1 MITCE
6 ICKAKVSQARLY
18 EHAASHFNWPQ
29 NTKYVENL
37 VKKVVHDLKVIA
49 DDTWED
55 VEPRQLPELEC
66 SLNCLICGKPVIRR
80 NLQAHVNE
88 HFEHTQVDDW
98 YLDHLARHV
107 IEDIHLATEK
117 KISATEGRFDKTQ
130 QEPDV
135 IATQG
140 SQKKS
145 ITECATEVRQAPEL
159 PEKKFSASQGR
170 CDQNQQ
176 EPNAIAAAHESQKKR
191 NVSSTEGRCDFSKKL
206 PRTDRPE
213 ESATDARKAPEIFP
227 GSRVSATEGCHEL
240 PKKLPQNNCSEDATT
255 EVGQASKLL
264 EGAEPEPQR
273 PAAVIGETDEDVF
286 TVRCVMEGC
295 TVENIY
301 DNIRN
306 HYKSCHNPIT
316 LMSDTHYEALIRAK
330 EEHLIRKNSACLNGP
345 DMIKCIRCGFYAN
358 AKFGRLAHAMTHS
371 RLRVYCPYTGCPHKL
386 PSKKALNSHVKAS
399 TIIKNR
405 IKRDEFS
412 TTRTPSSVLV
422 FRKSGRA
429 SETPTSSWTPRVA
442 RW

>member
-191 NVSSTEGRCDFSKKL
+191 KS
-206 PRTDRPE
+206 
-213 ESATDARKAPEIFP
+213 
-227 GSRVSATEGCHEL
+227 
-240 PKKLPQNNCSEDATT
+240 DATT

-386 PSKKALNSHVKAS
+386 PSKKALNSHVKYHKDAVQ
-399 TIIKNR
+399 R
-405 IKRDEFS
+405 ISFSEVRKGIRDANKQLDSEG
-412 TTRTPSSVLV
+412 
-422 FRKSGRA
+422 RKMVRICF
-429 SETPTSSWTPRVA
+429 P
-442 RW
+442 